1 MSPSARTLELLRK
14 QGYMVGIV
22 ERFNRFGGKF
32 GIRQDLFNMFDLV
45 ACQPGEGIVGVQCG
59 VGSGHQQH
67 KRKICEEYKENKNKW
82 LASGGRIMI
91 FSWRKLKVKRGGKA
105 IKYVP
110 IIEEIKIT
118 D

>member
-14 QGYMVGIV
+14 QGYMVGVV

-67 KRKICEEYKENKNKW
+67 KRKMCEEYKENKDKW

-105 IKYVP
+105 MKHVP
-110 IIEEIKIT
+110 IIEEIK
-118 D
+118 